1 VDVAENA
8 AAMKIEDEV
17 AFTWWVLYTLRNKA
31 TSMAAVKGRA
41 RRKSHKYGIEIP
53 QSVEDASRI
62 DKETSS
68 QCGRMPCCWR

>member
-8 AAMKIEDEV
+8 AARKIEDEV
-17 AFTWWVLYTLRNKA
+17 AFTWRVLHTLRNKA
-31 TSMAAVKGRA
+31 TIMAAVKGRA

-62 DKETSS
+62 DNATS
-68 QCGRMPCCWR
+68 MLE

>member
-1 VDVAENA
+1 MDVAENA
-8 AAMKIEDEV
+8 ATRKIEDEV
-17 AFTWWVLYTLRNKA
+17 AFTWRVLYTLRNKA
-31 TSMAAVKGRA
+31 TIMAAVKGRA
-41 RRKSHKYGIEIP
+41 RRRSHKYSIEIP